1 MMLFWEYKEVKLM
14 QLNGLQTPSSP
25 SSQTSFSP
33 SSDAHPERK
42 NQPVALISVAVR
54 SKYAQDL
61 FHTTLRQ

>member
-1 MMLFWEYKEVKLM
+1 MIPFWEYKEVKLM

-42 NQPVALISVAVR
+42 IKSVALISVA
-54 SKYAQDL
+54 A
-61 FHTTLRQ
+61 